1 VKGKFVLSGSQEL
14 LTNYSKEGCVCDV
27 LFISLASHTLLI
39 QKNYLKNYMSIATN
53 NVIAKIAAVVAG
65 LGLVAMSFA
74 YAAPAAKA
82 DTASDNAALI
92 ASLMAQIE
100 ALKASM
106 GGSTS
111 AGATATFSKDLTIG
125 STGADV
131 TALQK
136 WLISKGHPLAAG
148 ATGYFGAQT
157 KAALAAWQAANGV
170 APASG
175 YFGPITRAKV
185 NAAGG
190 STGSTGGTTDTSSLQ
205 GGEGSLDINGNV
217 SADVESEVDEGDSD
231 VQVLGFEVEAQ
242 DSDVMIERVDVEFT
256 VGSGGSSKL
265 DDYIDGATLWM
276 GSKKLASMD
285 VSKADEDDNDVYSF
299 RFAGLKGIVKEDDQA
314 ELYVSVDA
322 VSNVDSSDTNVDISV
337 DVPADGIRAV
347 DAAGISETYAIA
359 GEITAETF
367 NIVEP
372 TAGDLNITEADN
384 SPEATI
390 VSVDDENDT
399 NDVTILSFDLEAD
412 EQDILI
418 TDLPVGL
425 VTSEDAGVD
434 GPVKRVMLQVDGK
447 TLDTV
452 TIPSSAG
459 VSYQAL
465 FEDIDYTVDNGD
477 TVTFD
482 VVVDLNDTDLTT
494 FASGTTLYATSS
506 NVAAWDAE
514 DEQGDSITPDGSAT
528 GETMTFFEDSIV
540 VTLDSVTTTKSTS
553 DTSGVGDQA
562 TFKIK
567 FDVKAVGDDMYLDRS
582 VTADFGRDGSGAAGS
597 GFQFAT
603 TSDSTTGT
611 TTVQSI
617 SASDTDTDDTATL
630 YKIDEG
636 KTRTFT
642 LTVVATAG
650 IDGFVGVQLTGI
662 NWTTVAGSAVA
673 PNFYTSNLN
682 DFKSDLES
690 VNLF

>member
-1 VKGKFVLSGSQEL
+1 
-14 LTNYSKEGCVCDV
+14 
-27 LFISLASHTLLI
+27 
-39 QKNYLKNYMSIATN
+39 MSIATN

-106 GGSTS
+106 GGSAS
-111 AGATATFSKDLTIG
+111 AGATVTFSKDLTLG
-125 STGADV
+125 SSGADV

-136 WLISKGHPLAAG
+136 WLISKGHTIAAG

-157 KAALAAWQAANGV
+157 QAALAAWQAANGV

-185 NAAGG
+185 NGMGGG
-190 STGSTGGTTDTSSLQ
+190 STTGGTTTDTSSLQ
-205 GGEGSLDINGNV
+205 GGEGSLDVNGNV

-231 VQVLGFEVEAQ
+231 VKVLGFEVEAQ

-299 RFAGLKGIVKEDDQA
+299 RFSGLKGIVKEDDQA

-322 VSNVDSSDTNVDISV
+322 VNNVDSDDTDVSISV

-347 DAAGISETYAIA
+347 DAAGISETYATA

-367 NIVEP
+367 SVEEP
-372 TAGDLNITEADN
+372 TAGDLNITEADE

-399 NDVTILSFDLEAD
+399 NDVTILSFDLEAN
-412 EQDILI
+412 EQDVLI

-425 VTSEDAGVD
+425 VTSENEGVD
-434 GPVKRVMLQVDGK
+434 GPVKRVKLQVDGK

-452 TIPSSAG
+452 TIPSTAG
-459 VSYQAL
+459 TSYQAL
-465 FEDIDYTVDNGD
+465 FEDIDYTVDADD

-494 FASGTTLYATSS
+494 FATGTTLYATTT

-514 DEQGDSITPDGSAT
+514 DEAGDSVTPDGSAT
-528 GETMTFFEDSIV
+528 GETMTFFEDSIAA
-540 VTLDSVTTTKSTS
+540 TLVSVTSSKSFTS
-553 DTSGVGDQA
+553 DTAGVGDQA

-567 FDVKAVGDDMYLDRS
+567 FDVKAIGEDMYLDRS
-582 VTADFGRDGSGAAGS
+582 VTADVDRNGSGSAGS

-617 SASDTDTDDTATL
+617 SASDTDSDDTTTL

-650 IDGFVGVQLTGI
+650 IDGFVGAQLTGI
-662 NWTTVAGSAVA
+662 NWTTVAGSSSAA
-673 PNFYTSNLN
+673 NFYTTNLD
-682 DFKSDLES
+682 DFKSDLEP
-690 VNLF
+690 VTLY

>member
-1 VKGKFVLSGSQEL
+1 
-14 LTNYSKEGCVCDV
+14 
-27 LFISLASHTLLI
+27 
-39 QKNYLKNYMSIATN
+39 MSIATN

-106 GGSTS
+106 GGSAS
-111 AGATATFSKDLTIG
+111 AGATVTFSKDLTLG
-125 STGADV
+125 SSGADV
-131 TALQK
+131 TALQN
-136 WLISKGHPLAAG
+136 WLISKGHTIAAG

-157 KAALAAWQAANGV
+157 QAALAAWQAANGI
-170 APASG
+170 APAAG

-185 NAAGG
+185 NGMGGG
-190 STGSTGGTTDTSSLQ
+190 STTGGTTTDTSSLQ

-231 VQVLGFEVEAQ
+231 VKVLGFEVEAQ
-242 DSDVMIERVDVEFT
+242 DSDIMIERVDVEFT

-322 VSNVDSSDTNVDISV
+322 VSNVDSSDTTVNISV

-347 DAAGISETYAIA
+347 DAAGISETYATA

-367 NIVEP
+367 NVEEP
-372 TAGDLNITEADN
+372 TAGDLNITEADE

-390 VSVDDENDT
+390 VSVDDVNDT

-434 GPVKRVMLQVDGK
+434 GPVKRVMLQVDGT

-459 VSYQAL
+459 TSYQAL

-514 DEQGDSITPDGSAT
+514 DEQGDSVSPDGSAT

-540 VTLDSVTTTKSTS
+540 VTLDSVTTTKATS
-553 DTSGVGDQA
+553 DTAGVGDQA

-567 FDVKAVGDDMYLDRS
+567 FDVKAIGDDMYLDRD
-582 VTADFGRDGSGAAGS
+582 VTADYGRDGSGAAGS

-617 SASDTDTDDTATL
+617 SASDTDSDDTTTL

-650 IDGFVGVQLTGI
+650 IDGFVGAQLTGI
-662 NWTTVAGSAVA
+662 NWTTVAGDSAA